1 MAPEELK
8 LAYRGY
14 ITCLNSHDWKSLG
27 LFVAED
33 VEYNGSII
41 GLEGYRRMLE
51 GDFKAIPDLRFNIDL
66 LISEPPTIACRLLFH
81 CTPTGQLFDI
91 PVNGRRVQFSENV
104 FYVYASDLITKVWSV
119 IDTAAIRQKIESI

>member
-1 MAPEELK
+1 MAPEDLK
-8 LAYRGY
+8 LVYHSY
-14 ITCLNSHDWKSLG
+14 ITCLNSQDWKSLG
-27 LFVAED
+27 LFVAPD

-41 GLEGYRRMLE
+41 GLGGYCRMLE

-81 CTPTGQLFDI
+81 CTPTGKLFDI

-104 FYVYASDLITKVWSV
+104 FYEYGSDLITKVWSV
-119 IDTAAIRQKIESI
+119 IDTAAIRQQVDSK